1 MSILSGG
8 KTDFFGLDI
17 GSLGLRA
24 VQLSGTGP
32 QKSLVHYGEIAIDN
46 TIASKETVVDP
57 TRLKQSIQALLKQT
71 GITTKKV
78 AVNLPSSRVFTTIVE
93 MIKLAPE
100 EMAKTIRYQADTFI
114 PTPLEKSKIDW
125 SIIGDSPKDKTK
137 VEVLLSSVPIEYVE
151 HRMDLI
157 EACGLDVIAM
167 EPDNMALARSI
178 IPTDA
183 VAPQLVLDLGFASS
197 DIVISISGTPH
208 LARSIPL
215 GSTAILKAASQNLGV
230 DLKQAE
236 QFVFK
241 FGLSK
246 DKLEGRV
253 YNGIIVAIDSLIS
266 EIEKSVKYFAERY
279 SVAKLDRI
287 IVTGGAS
294 VIPELPLYIA
304 NHFGLNVE
312 IGNAWR
318 NVSVATER
326 QNELLAVSNHYAVA
340 VGLAERAI

>member
-17 GSLGLRA
+17 GSLGIRA

-32 QKSLVHYGEIAIDN
+32 QKSLMHYGEIAIDN
-46 TIASKETVVDP
+46 TIASKETVADP
-57 TRLKQSIQALLKQT
+57 VRLGQSIQKLVKQA

-78 AVNLPSSRVFTTIVE
+78 AVNLPSARVFTTIVE
-93 MIKLAPE
+93 ITKLAPE
-100 EMAKTIRYQADTFI
+100 EMAKTIRYQADSFI
-114 PTPLEKSKIDW
+114 PTAIEKSKIDW

-137 VEVLLSSVPIEYVE
+137 VEVLISSVALDYVE
-151 HRMDLI
+151 HRLDI
-157 EACGLDVIAM
+157 VEASGLDVIAM
-167 EPDNMALARSI
+167 EPDNMALARAV
-178 IPTDA
+178 IPLDT
-183 VAPQLVLDLGFASS
+183 VLPQLVLDLGYANS

-208 LARSIPL
+208 LARSIPI

-230 DLKQAE
+230 DPKQAE

-241 FGLSK
+241 FGLGQ

-253 YNGIIVAIDSLIS
+253 YNGIIGVIDGLIS

-318 NVSVATER
+318 NVTVAPER
-326 QNELLAVSNHYAVA
+326 QNELLAVSNHFAVA
-340 VGLAERAI
+340 AGLAERAV